1 MVDWSLTM
9 VEQPLTSG
17 ADVVWTVQ
25 EALVSSCRN
34 EVQQS
39 VLMGAVVIAQLI
51 VLLMA
56 LTVWLTGERGNG
68 ESVAGEAHYQGRGE
82 AVRIKVTVWVRKRG
96 WRRRK
101 GGRGG
106 GSGSPKL
113 GRRQRVKGIWRGGT
127 AEERGG
133 RHGGVDGGLGVITAT
148 GAVGTLLQGGM
159 EGPTLL
165 GVIAAIMAV
174 LGMGALTVAGLGVI
188 AAILALGM
196 EQWTMFVWV
205 ALVAEVLVSAHEQPG
220 GWRRRSVAV
229 RLAALVAVLY
239 ATGGGG
245 AEGRRALQGAG
256 YRGGPTEG
264 QGLEVDLTAAPS
276 TAESAGAAEWSAEY
290 RAAGER
296 AVTTCKEDAEDIWRK

>member
-68 ESVAGEAHYQGRGE
+68 ESVAGEAHCQGRGE

-101 GGRGG
+101 
-106 GSGSPKL
+106 
-113 GRRQRVKGIWRGGT
+113 
-127 AEERGG
+127 
-133 RHGGVDGGLGVITAT
+133 
-148 GAVGTLLQGGM
+148 
-159 EGPTLL
+159 
-165 GVIAAIMAV
+165 
-174 LGMGALTVAGLGVI
+174 
-188 AAILALGM
+188 
-196 EQWTMFVWV
+196 
-205 ALVAEVLVSAHEQPG
+205 
-220 GWRRRSVAV
+220 
-229 RLAALVAVLY
+229 
-239 ATGGGG
+239 
-245 AEGRRALQGAG
+245 
-256 YRGGPTEG
+256 
-264 QGLEVDLTAAPS
+264 
-276 TAESAGAAEWSAEY
+276 
-290 RAAGER
+290 
-296 AVTTCKEDAEDIWRK
+296 